1 MDMTESIAPRS
12 DQANAEDFLSGPRTF
27 TISEVRPGASP
38 EQPVDIYLAEFDP
51 NRPFK
56 PSKTVRR
63 ILVTAWGKEAEAY
76 VGRRLTLFN
85 DPSVKFG
92 GQSVGGIRVSHLS
105 HIEKP
110 LTIAL
115 TVTRGK
121 KAPVTVQPLKEPPRR
136 DFLAES
142 EAIGPNADRL
152 RALWTE
158 ARDAGEPAHVLDA
171 IREAATATP
180 QTDEVPAA

>member
-1 MDMTESIAPRS
+1 MDLTESIAPRS

-51 NRPFK
+51 HRPFK

-110 LTIAL
+110 LTVAL

-121 KAPVTVQPLKEPPRR
+121 KAPVTVQPLKEAPPQPAR
-136 DFLAES
+136 DFLAEAKLAAGDVES
-142 EAIGPNADRL
+142 L
-152 RALWTE
+152 KALWS
-158 ARDAGEPAHVLDA
+158 AAGQAGAPQEVLDQ
-171 IREAATATP
+171 IRAQAAPVENSA
-180 QTDEVPAA
+180 V